1 MARLR
6 YQNLSTEEKKA
17 VNSRRMLLRKR
28 KRQRE
33 REMEELESI
42 LRQSN
47 DIEED
52 VVFIGDM
59 REKRQRENRAKAARS
74 RYQNMS
80 LEERRNYNQKRR
92 LRQMASGVGDVAGG
106 NGNNVDPTEQEQIKL
121 QIAQQNARKAE
132 LARQRYHRMSV
143 EERKLYNKRRTESL
157 RRRRLEEEALLATP
171 AGQID
176 AESLHKAQQ
185 IMIRNAIR
193 AEKARQRY
201 FLNNC

>member
-33 REMEELESI
+33 REMEELEAI

-52 VVFIGDM
+52 VVFIGDI

-80 LEERRNYNQKRR
+80 MEERREYNQKRR
-92 LRQMASGVGDVAGG
+92 LRQIVGGVPGE
-106 NGNNVDPTEQEQIKL
+106 NPNLDPHEQEVLKM

-143 EERKLYNKRRTESL
+143 EERKQYNKRRTESL
-157 RRRRLEEEALLATP
+157 RRRRIEEEELLATP

-201 FLNNC
+201 LYKFN